1 MSDILIHLL
10 LLVNSKMLK
19 NVLHLINEYAILIRD
34 TTSWINAIDLMRNLK
49 PNIMVPQHTRPIAG
63 EMVIMDI
70 LTSYRDAIQFVR
82 DQTIRYMNKGLKNS
96 KK

>member
-1 MSDILIHLL
+1 MT
-10 LLVNSKMLK
+10 
-19 NVLHLINEYAILIRD
+19 RD
-34 TTSWINAIDLMRNLK
+34 TTSWINAIDLMRKLK

-82 DQTIRYMNKGLKNS
+82 DQTIRYMNKGLKLYDQINS
-96 KK
+96 FIDYILYILTNLIIV

>member
-1 MSDILIHLL
+1 MIR
-10 LLVNSKMLK
+10 VKNMLHVK
-19 NVLHLINEYAILIRD
+19 NGYIILIRD
-34 TTSWINAIDLMRNLK
+34 TTSWINAIDLMRKLK

-82 DQTIRYMNKGLKNS
+82 DQTIRYMNKGLKNILKTNS
-96 KK
+96 I

>member
-1 MSDILIHLL
+1 
-10 LLVNSKMLK
+10 MLK
-19 NVLHLINEYAILIRD
+19 NILHLINEYAILIRD
-34 TTSWINAIDLMRNLK
+34 TTSWINAIDLMRKLK

-82 DQTIRYMNKGLKNS
+82 DQTIRYMNKGLTNILKIYSICGS
-96 KK
+96 KL

>member
-1 MSDILIHLL
+1 
-10 LLVNSKMLK
+10 MLH
-19 NVLHLINEYAILIRD
+19 VINGYIILIRD
-34 TTSWINAIDLMRNLK
+34 TTSWINAIDLMRKLK

-82 DQTIRYMNKGLKNS
+82 DQTIRYMNKGLKNIS
-96 KK
+96 KIYLICE